1 MLNDMAG
8 AVGNHDPL
16 LLNNINKAALEQQQH
31 QQQQQQYMH
40 LQQQPQPQQQQQQT
54 VPVQQHPV
62 HSDVL
67 PILRSPGLVPAP
79 AAPAHTAPLPTL
91 WAATP
96 APAQPQV
103 AQVDYLALQQHI
115 RASGVNSAPL
125 PNLQHVLQPAEAM
138 GSGSNN
144 DLLAHLQLLQQQ
156 QQQQA
161 AHAQQLQQLSQQLA
175 SMGMGQRVGGN
186 ASTSAPLPQLG
197 AGAVAAPASS
207 GYLPSISTG
216 RLAGGAMSPMDASLL
231 AAAQQG
237 REGLATLPEAKPWS
251 APASPVGAD
260 KRAELAADLQ
270 SISFTSGVDSTA
282 SCATSTTCASSSR
295 LSLQAMAAAVA
306 AEHAAADNSGS
317 LSGPLSGPMSVL
329 GEPSL
334 ALQCSEGSSMALS
347 NLIMVGDVPLRP
359 EQLKDQLGGAAGI
372 QAAAVPAPK
381 PSTAAKA
388 PDAPLGVEAA
398 AQLLGQ
404 LPEEHVRQLLNLVQ
418 SQHPRLSSQ

>member
-16 LLNNINKAALEQQQH
+16 LLNNINKAALEQQQ
-31 QQQQQQYMH
+31 QQYMH
-40 LQQQPQPQQQQQQT
+40 LQQQQQQQA
-54 VPVQQHPV
+54 VPVQQHQQ

-67 PILRSPGLVPAP
+67 PMLRSPGLTPAP
-79 AAPAHTAPLPTL
+79 AAPARTAPLPTL

-96 APAQPQV
+96 APAQPQ
-103 AQVDYLALQQHI
+103 APSMDYLALQQHM

-125 PNLQHVLQPAEAM
+125 PNLQHVMQPAEAM
-138 GSGSNN
+138 GSGANN
-144 DLLAHLQLLQQQ
+144 DLLAHLQLLQQ

-175 SMGMGQRVGGN
+175 SMGMGPRPPAAGGN
-186 ASTSAPLPQLG
+186 SSTSAPLPQLG
-197 AGAVAAPASS
+197 AGTVAAQDSS
-207 GYLPSISTG
+207 GGYLPTLNTV
-216 RLAGGAMSPMDASLL
+216 RLAGGAMSPMDATLL
-231 AAAQQG
+231 AAQQG
-237 REGLATLPEAKPWS
+237 REGLATLPETKPWS

-329 GEPSL
+329 GDSAMNL
-334 ALQCSEGSSMALS
+334 HCSEGSSMSLS

-359 EQLKDQLGGAAGI
+359 EQLKDQLNSPACMP
-372 QAAAVPAPK
+372 AAAAK
-381 PSTAAKA
+381 PSTAVKS

-418 SQHPRLSSQ
+418 SQHARLSSQ